1 MTIPHAH
8 PTLTIAGIVYDMS
21 HLNAFSITVHGK
33 GREPG
38 SDLQV
43 FVTFS
48 SHVFTGRSLYGQ
60 TYDIIDHRG
69 TKRTFDRNRYNMSRQ
84 LPTLITQH
92 CVNDAL
98 CYVSKDFGG
107 HQNLMMEWG
116 QEDRWSVVFCF
127 QPWKEGI
134 GMEILSLHPRSA
146 RSVRG
151 KPKRNS
157 LIYFAR
163 KCLFQQHRVPEN

>member
-107 HQNLMMEWG
+107 YQNLMMEWG

-127 QPWKEGI
+127 QP
-134 GMEILSLHPRSA
+134 
-146 RSVRG
+146 
-151 KPKRNS
+151 
-157 LIYFAR
+157 
-163 KCLFQQHRVPEN
+163 